1 MDPSSAKVRWW
12 NFRGDMEEN
21 KPVPTMWEEELLV
34 MYLLIDFLILFL
46 KLSEFLWVYDD
57 QDSWEFMQ
65 KDAAVD

>member
-1 MDPSSAKVRWW
+1 
-12 NFRGDMEEN
+12 MEEN

-34 MYLLIDFLILFL
+34 MYLLIDLLILFL